1 MITRR
6 ILQIYKLFII
16 EGEMRSPF
24 CKARDLRGG
33 TLFGG
38 GGEAFTKSHR
48 LKVAFDAQLEKKG
61 SGEYLDIFRRIWYD
75 IVCIA
80 EKLFYFYIM

>member
-1 MITRR
+1 MEEHF
-6 ILQIYKLFII
+6 LVAC
-16 EGEMRSPF
+16 GGF
-24 CKARDLRGG
+24 C
-33 TLFGG
+33 
-38 GGEAFTKSHR
+38 EAFPSQG
-48 LKVAFDAQLEKKG
+48 AFDAQLEKKG

>member
-1 MITRR
+1 MIIRR

-16 EGEMRSPF
+16 EGEMRCPF
-24 CKARDLRGG
+24 CKERDLYGNTFWGRV
-33 TLFGG
+33 T
-38 GGEAFTKSHR
+38 AFVKILR